1 MRKTIYIILA
11 EEKMKLDI
19 ASIFSRIYAYAVRI
33 CISLFIT
40 YLVTQCLIAV
50 AYAERGYKAVGG
62 EYMMIPV
69 VFFVAYKLIGLV
81 MKFLSAKSVK
91 AWKKRK

>member
-1 MRKTIYIILA
+1 MRKTIYIMLA

-19 ASIFSRIYAYAVRI
+19 ASIFSKIYAYAVRI

-50 AYAERGYKAVGG
+50 AYSERGYKAVGG
-62 EYMMIPV
+62 AYGLYVAPV
-69 VFFVAYKLIGLV
+69 HNRHRYEFAAY
-81 MKFLSAKSVK
+81 A
-91 AWKKRK
+91 

>member
-1 MRKTIYIILA
+1 MRKTIYIMLA

-19 ASIFSRIYAYAVRI
+19 ANVFSRIYAYAVRI

-40 YLVTQCLIAV
+40 ALAAQYLIAA
-50 AYAERGYKAVGG
+50 AYEERGYKAVGG
-62 EYMMIPV
+62 EYLMIPV

-81 MKFLSAKSVK
+81 MKFLSAKAVK
-91 AWKKRK
+91 AWKKGK

>member
-1 MRKTIYIILA
+1 MRKTIYIMLTD
-11 EEKMKLDI
+11 EKIELDI
-19 ASIFSRIYAYAVRI
+19 AKIFSKVYAYVTKI

-40 YLVTQCLIAV
+40 DLMAQYLIAV

-69 VFFVAYKLIGLV
+69 VFFVVYKLIGLV
-81 MKFLSAKSVK
+81 MKFLSAKAVK